1 MNKQQQNTVKLGIL
15 VIVSAFILILA
26 LYFVGSKKNLFGD
39 NFRLFCLFENING
52 LQKGN
57 NVRFSGIN
65 IGTVE
70 SIEIKN
76 DTTILVMLLI
86 DEKVR
91 GVIKSNCLA
100 SIGTDGL
107 MGNKLVNLDPANIKG
122 MPLNDNDTLHSLKTV
137 NTEEMMRTL
146 EFTNQNIA
154 LVSANLKNITENIDK
169 SRGTLYTVLMDTSLA
184 TGFKSTISNIENV
197 TVKLN
202 QITNNVAALTN
213 NLNNNKGLLN
223 TLINDT
229 AMAGDVRQSVDKL
242 HSTTESIQKAAV
254 SLDETLNKINKGDGT
269 ISKLLNDSAT
279 SEQVEQS
286 IINFNTTLIKLNE
299 DLEGLKHSFLL
310 RRYFKKKDA
319 TTK

>member
-1 MNKQQQNTVKLGIL
+1 MNKQQQNTIKLGIL
-15 VIVSAFILILA
+15 VITGSILLIVA

-39 NFRLFCLFENING
+39 NYRLYCLFENING

-57 NVRFSGIN
+57 NIRFSGIN

-70 SIEIKN
+70 AIEIKN
-76 DTTILVMLLI
+76 DTSILVTLLI

-107 MGNKLVNLDPANIKG
+107 MGNKLVNIDPTSYAG
-122 MPLNDNDTLHSLKTV
+122 TPLQDNDTLISLKTV
-137 NTEEMMRTL
+137 NTEEMLRTL
-146 EFTNQNIA
+146 QLTNENIA

-202 QITNNVAALTN
+202 QITSNVAVLTN

-229 AMAGDVRQSVDKL
+229 AMAGDVRHSVDKL
-242 HSTTESIQKAAV
+242 RSTSESIQKAAV
-254 SLDETLNKINKGDGT
+254 SLDETLNKINNGDGT
-269 ISKLLNDSAT
+269 ISTLLNDSAT

-286 IINFNTTLIKLNE
+286 IINFNATLIKLNE

-310 RRYFKKKDA
+310 RRYFKKKEGN
-319 TTK
+319 KN